1 MHSTGILRTKS
12 AVVISAIL
20 ATGLILT
27 GCGGG
32 GDDPKTSMPD
42 VMEPETSMP
51 DVMEPGTGPTDM
63 SDLGEWEVVRANGVP
78 VGNEH
83 TGYDLFARFDARGA
97 NPTISASSPMHQP
110 TVAGTW
116 SGKWSARYTALT
128 SDYGDFDET
137 DDGIAR
143 INVTIT
149 GGNVDAVLTYSGIDV
164 PGLPS
169 SLSSGGAS
177 VSDGRFAPSFT
188 VSIPTESGGTVSR
201 TLRGLG
207 QFGGTDQ
214 DGVVGYISSQ
224 TVEVRSVFYGDRQ
237 SDMSD
242 LGEWEVVRAN
252 GVPVGNEHT
261 GYDLFARF
269 DARGANPTISA
280 SSPMHQPTVAG
291 TWSGKWSARYTA
303 LTSEPLA
310 KLSGTVRS
318 SREFDMRAAVGRT

>member
-12 AVVISAIL
+12 AVVMSAIL

-32 GDDPKTSMPD
+32 GDDPKTSMPDVLEPETSMPD

-78 VGNEH
+78 VGYEH

-128 SDYGDFDET
+128 SDYGAFDET

-149 GGNVDAVLTYSGIDV
+149 GRNVDAVLTYSGIDV
-164 PGLPS
+164 TGLPS
-169 SLSSGGAS
+169 SLSSGSAS

-188 VSIPTESGGTVSR
+188 VFIPTESGGTVS
-201 TLRGLG
+201 TTFRGVG

-214 DGVVGYISSQ
+214 DGVVGYISGQ
-224 TVEVRSVFYGDRQ
+224 TVEVRSAFYGDRQ
-237 SDMSD
+237 
-242 LGEWEVVRAN
+242 
-252 GVPVGNEHT
+252 
-261 GYDLFARF
+261 
-269 DARGANPTISA
+269 
-280 SSPMHQPTVAG
+280 
-291 TWSGKWSARYTA
+291 
-303 LTSEPLA
+303 
-310 KLSGTVRS
+310 
-318 SREFDMRAAVGRT
+318 

>member
-51 DVMEPGTGPTDM
+51 DVMEPETSMPDVMEPETSMPDVMEPGTGPTDM
-63 SDLGEWEVVRANGVP
+63 SDLGEWEIVRANGVP
-78 VGNEH
+78 VGYEH

-128 SDYGDFDET
+128 SDYGAFDET

-149 GGNVDAVLTYSGIDV
+149 GRNVDAVLTYSGIDV

-169 SLSSGGAS
+169 SVSSGRAS
-177 VSDGRFAPSFT
+177 VRDGRFAPSFT

-207 QFGGTDQ
+207 EFGGTDQ
-214 DGVVGYISSQ
+214 DGVVGYISGQ

-237 SDMSD
+237 
-242 LGEWEVVRAN
+242 
-252 GVPVGNEHT
+252 
-261 GYDLFARF
+261 
-269 DARGANPTISA
+269 
-280 SSPMHQPTVAG
+280 
-291 TWSGKWSARYTA
+291 
-303 LTSEPLA
+303 
-310 KLSGTVRS
+310 
-318 SREFDMRAAVGRT
+318 

>member
-51 DVMEPGTGPTDM
+51 DVMEPETSMPDVMEPGTGPTDM
-63 SDLGEWEVVRANGVP
+63 SDLGEWEIVRANGVP

-149 GGNVDAVLTYSGIDV
+149 GGNVDAVVNSPILALMFQVS
-164 PGLPS
+164 LPRY
-169 SLSSGGAS
+169 LL
-177 VSDGRFAPSFT
+177 DFA
-188 VSIPTESGGTVSR
+188 
-201 TLRGLG
+201 L
-207 QFGGTDQ
+207 
-214 DGVVGYISSQ
+214 
-224 TVEVRSVFYGDRQ
+224 RSVMADLRQ
-237 SDMSD
+237 
-242 LGEWEVVRAN
+242 
-252 GVPVGNEHT
+252 
-261 GYDLFARF
+261 
-269 DARGANPTISA
+269 
-280 SSPMHQPTVAG
+280 
-291 TWSGKWSARYTA
+291 A
-303 LTSEPLA
+303 LPCPFRQNLEGRCREP
-310 KLSGTVRS
+310 
-318 SREFDMRAAVGRT
+318 